1 MTEDI
6 LATSKVFISD
16 NNTISWGKVCSKKK
30 ISNLESDGANED
42 LLSGDMRIPILLL

>member
-16 NNTISWGKVCSKKK
+16 ITPSVEEKYVLKK